1 MPSITV
7 AQFADEIKLPA
18 QTVLEQLRAAGVELK
33 SVNDSVTEA
42 DKAKLMESLR
52 RSRGGNESN
61 KLTLTRRKTS
71 EIRQADGSGRS
82 RTIQVETRKRRVFV
96 KRDTSELAAEAAKAA
111 LAAKAEAEQ
120 QASSAAQPAAAS
132 HS

>member
-111 LAAKAEAEQ
+111 KAEAEQ
-120 QASSAAQPAAAS
+120 QASSAAQPTAAS
-132 HS
+132 HN